1 MRELDTLL
9 TRFLEHEYAASDEP
23 QKAAFRKLLS
33 LPDPELTSYLL
44 GKSAPADGE
53 LQRIVERV
61 LLRVS
66 S

>member
-9 TRFLEHEYAASDEP
+9 TRFLEHEYATLDES
-23 QKAAFRKLLS
+23 QKAAFRELLS
-33 LPDPELTSYLL
+33 LPDPELTGYLL
-44 GKSAPADGE
+44 GKAAPADGE
-53 LQRIVERV
+53 LQQIVERV